1 VICTGVT
8 SDPLQDGEISG
19 LVLHLEVFM
28 NWYRGV
34 ARWDGRFGQYG
45 ITVSFWGSGTLK
57 IVILVENH
65 PQKRFFRLADYHPLK
80 GWGC

>member
-1 VICTGVT
+1 MICTGVT

-45 ITVSFWGSGTLK
+45 ITVSFWALGPSKSGDPR
-57 IVILVENH
+57 VENH
-65 PQKRFFRLADYHPLK
+65 PPKRIF
-80 GWGC
+80 GWLIITP

>member
-1 VICTGVT
+1 
-8 SDPLQDGEISG
+8 
-19 LVLHLEVFM
+19 M
-28 NWYRGV
+28 
-34 ARWDGRFGQYG
+34 FGQYG
-45 ITVSFWGSGTLK
+45 IKVSFGGSGTLK